1 MFSESPMDHSAI
13 KVSTE
18 ANFDSVEIM
27 TAEREKLYKNK
38 DLFRATVL
46 EERAQLSIK

>member
-18 ANFDSVEIM
+18 ANYDSDEIM
-27 TAEREKLYKNK
+27 TEERIKLYKNK
-38 DLFRATVL
+38 YLN
-46 EERAQLSIK
+46 